1 MTALEYMR
9 EHKNTYKNFKYHCTG
24 YTTVGTLKIHCYG
37 GEAHGTVNLEQA
49 IEKSCNCAFVHMS
62 EEINK
67 GKLAS
72 LAGDLMYNSKVPI
85 NLLANSSRFV
95 LDKKSG
101 INEMAHTSIG
111 QGQTLIT
118 PLENAMVM
126 SAIANDGVV
135 MQPYLV
141 ENVKNIDG
149 GVIKETKASKLSEP
163 LEASECETLKKMLRK
178 VVTKGTG
185 TRAYS
190 SHYNVYGKTGS
201 AEYNSAKDS
210 HAWFIGCA
218 ERGGKKIVVS
228 VLVEGGDSGGR
239 VAAPIADKVFH
250 AFLD

>member
-1 MTALEYMR
+1 
-9 EHKNTYKNFKYHCTG
+9 
-24 YTTVGTLKIHCYG
+24 
-37 GEAHGTVNLEQA
+37 
-49 IEKSCNCAFVHMS
+49 
-62 EEINK
+62 
-67 GKLAS
+67 
-72 LAGDLMYNSKVPI
+72 
-85 NLLANSSRFV
+85 
-95 LDKKSG
+95 
-101 INEMAHTSIG
+101 MAHTSIG

-190 SHYNVYGKTGS
+190 SHYNVYGKTG
-201 AEYNSAKDS
+201 
-210 HAWFIGCA
+210 
-218 ERGGKKIVVS
+218 
-228 VLVEGGDSGGR
+228 
-239 VAAPIADKVFH
+239 
-250 AFLD
+250 

>member
-1 MTALEYMR
+1 MR
-9 EHKNTYKNFKYHCTG
+9 WH
-24 YTTVGTLKIHCYG
+24 TLR
-37 GEAHGTVNLEQA
+37 
-49 IEKSCNCAFVHMS
+49 S
-62 EEINK
+62 
-67 GKLAS
+67 
-72 LAGDLMYNSKVPI
+72 DKV
-85 NLLANSSRFV
+85 
-95 LDKKSG
+95 
-101 INEMAHTSIG
+101 
-111 QGQTLIT
+111 T